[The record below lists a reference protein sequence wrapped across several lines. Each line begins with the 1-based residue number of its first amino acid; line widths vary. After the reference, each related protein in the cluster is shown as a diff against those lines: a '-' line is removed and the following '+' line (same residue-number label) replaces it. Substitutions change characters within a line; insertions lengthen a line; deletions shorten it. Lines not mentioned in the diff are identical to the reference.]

1 MRREIEEI
9 ASDET
14 PQEEEA
20 QAASA
25 PAAEPTAISAAAPAA
40 AAAAAPAAVVSTTD
54 RAKLKELVLK
64 YSLEPEVKAWLL
76 NAPAQDELLPLL
88 AAMADIART
97 TTAPIESRVREELQ
111 NALSYIKDRDG
122 GGRKD
127 NHELRAIVETLQ
139 RLEDSTAASFSNA
152 AQMSANLM
160 SKLHMFNQALMRQI
174 SETYLSDEAQRKK
187 GIVEKLEVFT
197 GWIVGVLAATAFVSL
212 AIGFTAGY
220 LWNKSAPQPQ
230 QTVAQE
236 VRTEQIERG
245 KG

>member
-1 MRREIEEI
+1 VSIGDFCGIDLEAEE
-9 ASDET
+9 AV
-14 PQEEEA
+14 EEA

-25 PAAEPTAISAAAPAA
+25 PAAEPTTVAAAAPAA
-40 AAAAAPAAVVSTTD
+40 APASAAITA

-88 AAMADIART
+88 ATMADIART

-122 GGRKD
+122 SGRKD
-127 NHELRAIVETLQ
+127 NPEVRAIVETLQ

-160 SKLHMFNQALMRQI
+160 SKLHMFNQSLMMQI
-174 SETYLSDEAQRKK
+174 SQTYLSDEAQRKK
-187 GIVEKLEVFT
+187 VIAEKLEVFT

-212 AIGFTAGY
+212 AIGFTVGY
-220 LWNKSAPQPQ
+220 LWNK
-230 QTVAQE
+230 
-236 VRTEQIERG
+236 
-245 KG
+245 